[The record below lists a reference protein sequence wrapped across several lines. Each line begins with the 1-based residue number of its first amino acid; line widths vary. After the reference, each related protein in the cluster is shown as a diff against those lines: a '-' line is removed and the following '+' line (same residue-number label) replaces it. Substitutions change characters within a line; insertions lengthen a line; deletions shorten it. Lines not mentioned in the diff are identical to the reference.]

1 MKKTITVD
9 RLSFITKLSRATI
22 RTILDRVELFKYK
35 LACNKYE
42 LTIDFI
48 DYLIVFFE
56 DRKKAK
62 NKYLEKYDKAVKKLK
77 SFKKRIE

>member
-9 RLSFITKLSRATI
+9 RLSFITKLSCATI
-22 RTILDRVELFKYK
+22 RTILDRVELFKHK
-35 LACNKYE
+35 LDCNKYE
-42 LTIDFI
+42 LTVDFI

-56 DRKKAK
+56 NRKKQK
-62 NKYLEKYDKAVKKLK
+62 NKYLEKYDKAIKKLK